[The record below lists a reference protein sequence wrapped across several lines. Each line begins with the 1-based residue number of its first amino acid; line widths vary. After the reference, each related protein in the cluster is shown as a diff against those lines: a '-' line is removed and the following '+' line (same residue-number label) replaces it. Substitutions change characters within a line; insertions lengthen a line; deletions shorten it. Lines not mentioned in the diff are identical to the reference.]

1 MKLGNEFCVWVR
13 AFLFTGLLATVLL
26 VNGPGVGSAS
36 AQVPANAR
44 NWYFGNGAGVTFSGG
59 SPQFLPNGQLRSMEG
74 CASQS
79 DANGQLLFYTDGS
92 TIWNRNHEI
101 MPGAVNLG
109 GGSRSTQSAL
119 IVPYQN
125 SNDQFYVF
133 SVAGLNQSSGI
144 QYAIVNMNLNGGL
157 GGLSVKNKPLLSPS
171 SEKITTIYHCN
182 NLNHWII
189 THELTTNAF
198 RVYLLNDNGLILTP
212 KVYNVG
218 SIHQSLYRA
227 GSPHRESKGYMKPS
241 HDGKLLAVAVSD
253 SVEGGFLELF
263 DFDNQSGAIS
273 NARKLEVPATVGA
286 YGLEF
291 SPDNSLIYLSTLS
304 RKNVYQ
310 IRVSDLAVTATLT
323 VQAQRNASA
332 GVGALQI
339 GPDGKIYGSQPG
351 EDYLLAINQPNQVG
365 AGCDLVSQG
374 VYLGGRT
381 ALAGLPFNVDT
392 IPRLLP
398 KVTIELAK
406 LGGCNNFL
414 LSSKT
419 QNLDPN
425 YLTYQWYLN
434 GTAVTGATS
443 STLKPAKSGT
453 YLLKVREGKC
463 ADIHMTSTEE
473 LAVILVEVDPTA
485 TIIPDSCG
493 QFWLN
498 AHATGGVPQW
508 TGPGINLANDRLDS
522 LIVSNINGVQT
533 YRVRVTSAEDASCF
547 AEKEVTASFTR
558 PSPFRFVSATQTVC
572 GDTLTLQAIPNS
584 DWDVFSWQLP
594 DGRSITGNAVLAQQ
608 NGQYLVTAHSTKTGC
623 VSRDSQMVTLNPY
636 PKLLLAT
643 HQIDTCFTITDA
655 IELDAG
661 VIPDVVYSWSKA
673 GRIIG
678 TEQQLQLND
687 YGWYTISVR
696 SSAGCQAA
704 DSVWVRSNCPPTPPI
719 AYIPDLFTP
728 NRDGANETLVVYSTG
743 VDSMT
748 LTIFN
753 RWGEPVYEGVSEAGI
768 SAGWSTWDG
777 TYKGQP
783 VGTGLYVYR
792 LAMKNSFYPA
802 GFTRQG
808 VVEVLR

>member
-1 MKLGNEFCVWVR
+1 MKLWNDFCLRVR
-13 AFLFTGLLATVLL
+13 AFLFNSFLGSILL
-26 VNGPGVGSAS
+26 VNGLWIGSVRG
-36 AQVPANAR
+36 QVPANAR
-44 NWYFGNGAGVTFSGG
+44 NWYFGNGAGITFNGGALQAVT
-59 SPQFLPNGQLRSMEG
+59 NGQLRSMEG

-92 TIWNRNHEI
+92 TIWNRNHEV

-125 SNDQFYVF
+125 SSDQFYVF
-133 SVAGLNQSSGI
+133 SVASSDQPAGI
-144 QYAIVNMNLNGGL
+144 QYSIVSMNLNSGL
-157 GGLSVKNKPLLSPS
+157 GGLTVRNKPLLSPS

-218 SIHQSLYRA
+218 SVHQSLYRA

-263 DFDNQSGAIS
+263 DFDNQAGAIS

-304 RKNVYQ
+304 SKKIYQ
-310 IRVSDLAVTATLT
+310 IRVSDLAITATLT
-323 VQAQRNASA
+323 VQAQRNASP

-339 GPDGKIYGSQPG
+339 GPDGKLYGSQPG
-351 EDYLLAINQPNQVG
+351 EDYLMAINQPNQVG
-365 AGCDLVSQG
+365 AGCDLVSQAI
-374 VYLGGRT
+374 YLGGRK

-398 KVTIELAK
+398 KVNIELAK

-419 QNLDPN
+419 QNLDVN
-425 YLTYQWYLN
+425 YLSYQWYLN

-443 STLKPAKSGT
+443 STLKPEKSGT

-473 LAVILVEVDPTA
+473 LAVVLVEVNPTV
-485 TIIPDSCG
+485 TSIPDSCG
-493 QFWLN
+493 QVRLN
-498 AHATGGVPQW
+498 AQATGGTPQW
-508 TGPGINLANDRLDS
+508 TGPGINVANERLDS
-522 LIVSNINGVQT
+522 LIVSNVNGVQT

-547 AEKEVTASFTR
+547 AEKDVTASFTR
-558 PSPFRFVSATQTVC
+558 PSPFRFVTSTQTVC
-572 GDTLTLQAIPNS
+572 GDTLTLRATPNS
-584 DWDVFSWQLP
+584 DWDAFSWQLP
-594 DGRSITGNAVLAQQ
+594 DGRSLAGATLLARQ
-608 NGQYLVTAHSTKTGC
+608 NGQYTVTARSTKTGC
-623 VSRDSQMVTLNPY
+623 MSRDSQMVTLNPY
-636 PKLLLAT
+636 PKLQLT
-643 HQIDTCFTITDA
+643 IHQIDTCFANANPIS
-655 IELDAG
+655 LDAG
-661 VIPDVVYSWSKA
+661 VLPDVVYSWLKA

-678 TEQQLQLND
+678 TEQVLRVND
-687 YGWYTISVR
+687 YGWYTINVR
-696 SSAGCQAA
+696 SSAGCQAS
-704 DSVWVRSNCPPTPPI
+704 DSVRVSANCPPTPPV
-719 AYIPDLFTP
+719 AYVPDIFTP
-728 NRDGANETLVVYSTG
+728 NRDGTNETLMVYSTG
-743 VDSMT
+743 AESMT

-753 RWGEPVYEGVSEAGI
+753 RWGEPVYEGISETAV

-777 TYKGQP
+777 TFKGQP

-802 GFTRQG
+802 GFTRKG
-808 VVEVLR
+808 VIEVIR

>member
-1 MKLGNEFCVWVR
+1 MNPWNNYSLRVR
-13 AFLFTGLLATVLL
+13 TFLFTSLIVYGLLANGLL
-26 VNGPGVGSAS
+26 SSTAK
-36 AQVPANAR
+36 AQVPANAN
-44 NWYFGNGAGVTFSGG
+44 NWYFGNGAGVTFRSG
-59 SPQFLPNGQLRSMEG
+59 SPQAVINGQLRVQEG

-92 TIWNRNHEI
+92 IIWNRNHEI

-109 GGSRSTQSAL
+109 GSSRSTQSAL

-125 SNDQFYVF
+125 STEQFYVF
-133 SVAGLNQSSGI
+133 SVGSSDQPIGI
-144 QYAIVNMNLNGGL
+144 QYAIVNMSLNGGL

-218 SIHQSLYRA
+218 SVHQSLYRA
-227 GSPHRESKGYMKPS
+227 GSPHRASKGYMKPS
-241 HDGKLLAVAVSD
+241 HDGKKLAVAVSD
-253 SVEGGFLELF
+253 SVEGGFVELF
-263 DFDNQSGAIS
+263 DFDNQAGVIS

-291 SPDNSLIYLSTLS
+291 SPDNSLIYLSTIS
-304 RKNVYQ
+304 SKKIYQ
-310 IRVSDLAVTATLT
+310 IRVSDLVITATLN
-323 VQAQRNASA
+323 VQALRNASP

-351 EDYLLAINQPNQVG
+351 EEYLMAINQPNQEG
-365 AGCDLVSQG
+365 ASCDLVAQA
-374 VYLGGRT
+374 VNLGGRT

-398 KVTIELAK
+398 RVNIELAK

-419 QNLDPN
+419 QNLDAN

-434 GTAVTGATS
+434 GTAVAGATF
-443 STLKPAKSGT
+443 STLKPTKSGT
-453 YLLKVREGKC
+453 YLLKVRESKC
-463 ADIHMTSTEE
+463 ADIHLTSTEE
-473 LAVILVEVDPTA
+473 LAVILVEVNPTA

-493 QFWLN
+493 RFRLN

-508 TGPGINLANDRLDS
+508 TGPGINISNDRLDS
-522 LIVSNINGVQT
+522 LVVSNVNGVQT

-547 AEKEVTASFTR
+547 AEKDVSASFTR
-558 PSPFRFVSATQTVC
+558 PSPFRFVTPNQTVC
-572 GDTLTLQAIPNS
+572 GDTLTLRATPNT
-584 DWDVFSWQLP
+584 DWDTFSWQLP
-594 DGRSITGNAVLAQQ
+594 DGRSMNGATMLARQ
-608 NGQYLVTAHSTKTGC
+608 NGQYTLIARSTKTGC

-636 PKLLLAT
+636 PKLQLAT
-643 HQIDTCFTITDA
+643 WQIDTCFASADHIA
-655 IELDAG
+655 LNAG
-661 VIPDVVYSWSKA
+661 ALPDVVYSWSKA

-678 TEQQLQLND
+678 TEQVLDVND

-696 SSAGCQAA
+696 SSAGCQVS
-704 DSVWVRSNCPPTPPI
+704 DSIQVSSNCPPAPPI
-719 AYIPDLFTP
+719 AYVPDLFTP
-728 NRDGANETLVVYSTG
+728 NRDGMNETLVIYSSGTA
-743 VDSMT
+743 SMT

-753 RWGEPVYEGVSEAGI
+753 RWGEPVYEGISETAV

-777 TYKGQP
+777 TFKGQP
-783 VGTGLYVYR
+783 VGNGLYVYR
-792 LAMKNSFYPA
+792 LDMKNATYPA
-802 GFTRQG
+802 GFTKKG
-808 VVEVLR
+808 VIEVLR